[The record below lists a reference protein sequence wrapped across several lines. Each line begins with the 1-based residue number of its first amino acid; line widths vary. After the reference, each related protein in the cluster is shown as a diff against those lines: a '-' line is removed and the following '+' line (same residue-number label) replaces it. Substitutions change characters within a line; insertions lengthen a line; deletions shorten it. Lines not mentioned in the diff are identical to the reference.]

1 MSLQVSDPPLIL
13 ASASLARRAVL
24 EAAGVVFETVPVAID
39 EVELKASASAE
50 GREAAEIA
58 QLLAETKALRVSRR
72 RPEAL
77 VIGADQILLCEGRSF
92 DKPGN
97 LAEAREQLRFLR
109 GRTHVLETA
118 VACARSGEI
127 IWHSRAR
134 PRLRMREFSEAWLDS
149 YLAREMPGI
158 LNCVGAYR
166 IEGLGIQLFE
176 AVEGEH
182 AAILG
187 IPLLA
192 LLRFLRQHGVLLV

>member
-1 MSLQVSDPPLIL
+1 MSLQASDPPLIL
-13 ASASLARRAVL
+13 ASASSARRAVL
-24 EAAGVVFETVPVAID
+24 EAAGLVFETMPVAID
-39 EVELKASASAE
+39 EAEFQASAGAE

-58 QLLAETKALRVSRR
+58 QMLAETKALRVSRR

-77 VIGADQILLCEGRSF
+77 VIGADQILVCESRSF
-92 DKPGN
+92 DKPAN
-97 LAEAREQLRFLR
+97 LADAREQLRFLR

-127 IWHSRAR
+127 IWRHRAR
-134 PRLRMREFSEAWLDS
+134 PRLRMREFSEAWLDR
-149 YLAREMPGI
+149 YLELETPEI

-166 IEGLGIQLFE
+166 IEGLGVQLFD
-176 AVEGEH
+176 AVEGEY

-192 LLRFLRQHGVLLV
+192 LLRFLRQHGVLLT

>member
-1 MSLQVSDPPLIL
+1 VSLQASDPPLIL

-24 EAAGVVFETVPVAID
+24 KAAGLVFETIPVAID
-39 EVELKASASAE
+39 EAEFQASASAE

-58 QLLAETKALRVSRR
+58 QMLAETKALRVSRR

-77 VIGADQILLCEGRSF
+77 VIGADQILVCENRSF

-97 LAEAREQLRFLR
+97 LAAAREQLRFLR

-127 IWHSRAR
+127 IWQHRAR
-134 PRLRMREFSEAWLDS
+134 PRLRMREFSEAWLDR
-149 YLAREMPGI
+149 YLDLETPEI

-166 IEGLGIQLFE
+166 IEGLGIQLFD

-192 LLRFLRQHGVLLV
+192 LLRFLRQHGVLLT